1 MTNSCNIPKHL
12 VSSISWPDMGNY
24 DGEMWSKPPPLY
36 PFDEWCQILGRV
48 LNQFWKFLMAFAVK
62 GGWVSRTFNVF
73 SKQIFKKKTLKMI
86 PWHVLYTMWALC
98 YKDIVVVVIRKNQL
112 QKKEWVKNWW
122 KLVPF
127 RPRGGVWCSVAN
139 AIKNFHIFLKT
150 SLRNAVRSMK
160 SEKLSPLSSWKRFLI
175 ILSMVSKE
183 PVPLKTVSEKNTSVL
198 TLVHVGERQ
207 EGLCRK
213 QQRLKA
219 EDGIS
224 QKICGHISCP
234 PPYPPFHL
242 PLLALHDRPAGRDK
256 GYQHLN
262 EASSWGAHREPG
274 QPSGLREASDFNLI
288 LQFMYNF

>member
-1 MTNSCNIPKHL
+1 
-12 VSSISWPDMGNY
+12 
-24 DGEMWSKPPPLY
+24 
-36 PFDEWCQILGRV
+36 
-48 LNQFWKFLMAFAVK
+48 
-62 GGWVSRTFNVF
+62 
-73 SKQIFKKKTLKMI
+73 MI
-86 PWHVLYTMWALC
+86 PWRVLYTMWVLC
-98 YKDIVVVVIRKNQL
+98 YKDIVVVVSKIQL
-112 QKKEWVKNWW
+112 QKKKWAQKWMEI
-122 KLVPF
+122 
-127 RPRGGVWCSVAN
+127 N
-139 AIKNFHIFLKT
+139 AIKAKGGGPTLSSQCHKNFHIFLKT
-150 SLRNAVRSMK
+150 SLSNAVRSMK
-160 SEKLSPLSSWKRFLI
+160 SFPFCHHARGFWWYYLIETLCCQKNRFL
-175 ILSMVSKE
+175 
-183 PVPLKTVSEKNTSVL
+183 SENCQWENTSVL

-234 PPYPPFHL
+234 PPSLSFHL

-256 GYQHLN
+256 GHQHLN